1 MNRELQ
7 GQLYNPNKWAR
18 DRSWSTGRPRL
29 EAGKATQITVRPQ
42 ITTLRTEVREQHTQE
57 ITDLLTCLLNM
68 IENKIRTTQC
78 ILALMAIEWSSPEPR
93 DHVNYRL
100 NEEALS

>member
-18 DRSWSTGRPRL
+18 DRSWSPGRPRL

-68 IENKIRTTQC
+68 IERKRNQNNSMYSGLDGYRVE
-78 ILALMAIEWSSPEPR
+78 LPR
-93 DHVNYRL
+93 ATRPCKL
-100 NEEALS
+100 